1 MDVTY
6 SGTKCLTTEQAIE
19 FRRRSDEI
27 TAQQNAEKCK
37 RMRAIEEHQA
47 LKKAEEEL

>member
-1 MDVTY
+1 MEVM
-6 SGTKCLTTEQAIE
+6 TKDQAIE
-19 FRRRSDEI
+19 FRRRSEEI

>member
-1 MDVTY
+1 MEVM
-6 SGTKCLTTEQAIE
+6 TTEQAIA
-19 FRRRSDEI
+19 FRQRSDEI

-47 LKKAEEEL
+47 LKKAEDEL

>member
-1 MDVTY
+1 MTY
-6 SGTKCLTTEQAIE
+6 AGTPCLTKKQAIE
-19 FRRRSDEI
+19 FRRRSDEL

-37 RMRAIEEHQA
+37 RMRAIEDHQE

>member
-1 MDVTY
+1 MEVM
-6 SGTKCLTTEQAIE
+6 SKEQAIE
-19 FRRRSDEI
+19 FKRRSEEI

-37 RMRAIEEHQA
+37 HMRAIEDHQE